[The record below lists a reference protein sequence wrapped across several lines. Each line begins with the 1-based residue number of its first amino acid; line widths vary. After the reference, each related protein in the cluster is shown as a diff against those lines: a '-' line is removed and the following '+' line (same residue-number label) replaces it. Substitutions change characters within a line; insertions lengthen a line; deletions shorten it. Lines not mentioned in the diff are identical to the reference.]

1 MFAVDFIWGLNVIF
15 IRFEVGAF
23 QRQPLS
29 RIQTVCASLSVHWHA
44 KPISFACS
52 STRIPG
58 HDSPAAKHTSFQ
70 PTGLWLPPLPHT
82 ILSHS
87 GHKVS
92 SSPSPLPVIPQPH
105 PPITAFLFRGMT
117 RGSSP
122 QRNTCLSKP
131 VMCRPHQ
138 QMLPDL
144 PVPRYFLSLLNS
156 TWWRAWNA
164 EHLKAIDFGNR

>member
-29 RIQTVCASLSVHWHA
+29 RIQTACESLSVHWHA

-92 SSPSPLPVIPQPH
+92 SFPLLRNVPLPPASH
-105 PPITAFLFRGMT
+105 PTGPSLHSSSEAWLGVALPRGTHAFPNR
-117 RGSSP
+117 S
-122 QRNTCLSKP
+122 CA
-131 VMCRPHQ
+131 
-138 QMLPDL
+138 DL
-144 PVPRYFLSLLNS
+144 TNGCSQISQYHATF
-156 TWWRAWNA
+156 
-164 EHLKAIDFGNR
+164 